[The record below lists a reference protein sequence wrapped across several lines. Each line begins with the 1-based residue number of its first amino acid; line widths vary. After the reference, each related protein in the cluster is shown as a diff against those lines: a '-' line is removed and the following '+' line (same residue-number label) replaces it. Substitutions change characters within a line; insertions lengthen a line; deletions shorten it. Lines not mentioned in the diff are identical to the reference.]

1 MKRQGAHI
9 SQLLPCLKPLF
20 VSLRCADYYPGL
32 LPHYRYGHCAPCT
45 ANMSTKVVHI
55 IALLVLVL
63 YTPLGHS
70 YKPGWVC
77 RSSALL
83 VRPPQALSRTSG
95 KWRASVQ
102 VLDARDDRGTT
113 TLSAPSLPDPTET
126 DMRRYAFLL
135 ANITDCL
142 DSKPESALSLASQ
155 EMGWLL
161 HRNVPK

>member
-9 SQLLPCLKPLF
+9 SQLLPCVKPLF
-20 VSLRCADYYPGL
+20 VSLRCADYFPGL
-32 LPHYRYGHCAPCT
+32 LSTHCGHCAVSMHC
-45 ANMSTKVVHI
+45 NMATKVVLI

-70 YKPGWVC
+70 YRPGWAC

-83 VRPPQALSRTSG
+83 ARPTHALLQTSG
-95 KWRASVQ
+95 KWRARVQ
-102 VLDARDDRGTT
+102 LLDARDDRGTT
-113 TLSAPSLPDPTET
+113 TPSAPSLPDPTET